1 MMTRTLILAASLL
14 CAVGACS
21 PNDPDEQ
28 AAQLGL
34 GGGEEDGDAGLE
46 EESMA
51 LTLDMPVEGADVASP
66 LTFSGSASGLWY
78 FEGDFPVRLVD
89 GSGVLIAESYA
100 SAQSNWMTEEQVAFQ
115 GQIEFDVSEA
125 TEATLILQEDDPSGM
140 KVPAEKKVALTLLP
154 LKKGRLVIQADPPPW
169 TRKQD

>member
-1 MMTRTLILAASLL
+1 MMTRTLILAALL
-14 CAVGACS
+14 VFVLGACS

-34 GGGEEDGDAGLE
+34 DGGEEDGDAGLE

-100 SAQSNWMTEEQVAFQ
+100 SAQSNWMTEEQVAFE
-115 GQIEFDVSEA
+115 GQIAFDVSEA

-140 KVPAEKKVALTLLP
+140 KVPAEKKVALTLVP
-154 LKKGRLVIQADPPPW
+154 SN
-169 TRKQD
+169 